1 MADDEALEEEQGP
14 QKVKTVRQGA
24 PGWVVTF
31 GDLMSLLL
39 TFFVLLLSFATMD
52 PERFKVVR
60 GSLDEALGIQ
70 KKDPIFETPR
80 SENIIAKTFNRRDF
94 NQSIESIIKKK
105 VRDSFPPGHD
115 FGAVERFTD
124 VRGVLVRFVA
134 PNIFQAGSERMTK
147 QAKAVLKAMAEVTV
161 EADARVE
168 VQLLSTERFTFD
180 KRAAGRKGQDG
191 VGPLEVAARRAVL
204 GVGGLLATRT
214 QGVKA
219 SDVLPSASPRGM
231 RVLEGKNYPEKVV
244 NITEFVFFARGVR
257 PQKGKSK

>member
-1 MADDEALEEEQGP
+1 MSEEEELEEEEGL
-14 QKVKTVRQGA
+14 QKIKTVREGA

-60 GSLDEALGIQ
+60 GSIDQALGIQ
-70 KKDPIFETPR
+70 KKDPIYEMPR
-80 SENIIAKTFNRRDF
+80 SENVIAKTFNRRDF

-134 PNIFQAGSERMTK
+134 PNLFEAGGESLERRSK
-147 QAKAVLKAMAEVTV
+147 PVLKVMAETMV
-161 EADARVE
+161 EANARLE
-168 VQLLSTERFTFD
+168 VQVLSTEQFSMDLRERGR
-180 KRAAGRKGQDG
+180 KRADG
-191 VGPLEVAARRAVL
+191 VSKLEAAARRAVIGAENL
-204 GVGGLLATRT
+204 VGTRVK
-214 QGVKA
+214 GVKA
-219 SDVLPSASPRGM
+219 AEVIPSASPRGM
-231 RVLEGKNYPEKVV
+231 RVLEGKNYPDKVV
-244 NITEFVFFARGVR
+244 NITEFVFFARGIR
-257 PQKGKSK
+257 PGRGKAK

>member
-1 MADDEALEEEQGP
+1 MPEAEEGEEEGGL

-60 GSLDEALGIQ
+60 GSIDQALGIQ
-70 KKDPIFETPR
+70 KKDPIYETPR
-80 SENIIAKTFNRRDF
+80 SENVIAKTFNRRDF

-134 PNIFQAGSERMTK
+134 PNLFESGGERFGNQAN
-147 QAKAVLKAMAEVTV
+147 AVLRVMAETMV
-161 EADARVE
+161 EADARME
-168 VQLLSTERFTFD
+168 VQVLSTEKFAMDLRERGR
-180 KRAAGRKGQDG
+180 KRADG
-191 VGPLEVAARRAVL
+191 VSKLEVAARRAVIGAE
-204 GVGGLLATRT
+204 GVISRRIK
-214 QGVKA
+214 GVKPA
-219 SDVLPSASPRGM
+219 EVIPSASPRGM

-244 NITEFVFFARGVR
+244 NITEFVFFARGIR
-257 PQKGKSK
+257 PGRGKAK

>member
-1 MADDEALEEEQGP
+1 VSEAEELEEEEGL
-14 QKVKTVRQGA
+14 QKIKTIREGA

-60 GSLDEALGIQ
+60 GSLDQALGIQ
-70 KKDPIFETPR
+70 KQDPIYETPR

-94 NQSIESIIKKK
+94 NQSIESIVKKK

-134 PNIFQAGSERMTK
+134 PNLFQTGGERLGK
-147 QAKAVLKAMAEVTV
+147 QARAVLRVMAETMV
-161 EADARVE
+161 EADARIE
-168 VQLLSTERFTFD
+168 VQVLSTEKFSLDARE
-180 KRAAGRKGQDG
+180 RGRKRSDG
-191 VGPLEVAARRAVL
+191 VSKLEAAARRAVIGAE
-204 GVGGLLATRT
+204 GVLQQRIK
-214 QGVKA
+214 GVKA
-219 SDVLPSASPRGM
+219 SEVIPSASPRGL
-231 RVLEGKNYPEKVV
+231 RVLNGKNYPDKVT
-244 NITEFVFFARGVR
+244 NITEFVFFARGIR
-257 PQKGKSK
+257 PGAGKAK